1 MRNVLDRF
9 FVQICTVRPSQ
20 GDCTVDELSFEAW
33 SHHLTLSPSAVLCCQ
48 REYLLKIKSDLS
60 PICVP
65 PQVIILL
72 NYDQFTCLQ
81 VTEKALS
88 LAAPRLHS
96 TPTNVKTA
104 TTPLVFKKTENLCV
118 F

>member
-1 MRNVLDRF
+1 M
-9 FVQICTVRPSQ
+9 RPSQ
-20 GDCTVDELSFEAW
+20 GGCTVDELSFEAW
-33 SHHLTLSPSAVLCCQ
+33 SHHLTLSLSAVLCCE

-88 LAAPRLHS
+88 LPSLAAPRLHS
-96 TPTNVKTA
+96 IPTNVKTA
-104 TTPLVFKKTENLCV
+104 TTPLVFKKKLKTFV
-118 F
+118 FSKYVI